1 MNATIF
7 HVVLLKKIHPPQ
19 RIHNLTTKHHKNN
32 GTYVSSSCYFAKKCI
47 DSHKHIHNI
56 KKQHNHNAC
65 HDISCCSSENM
76 HQTQKTSMILQHN
89 IKNNMRKTNSVFT
102 LLWRKTHTNSYNTSI
117 IVQHISQQNEK
128 NTMFCHAFILH

>member
-76 HQTQKTSMILQHN
+76 HQTQKNIHDFTTQHQKQHEKNKQCLHVVVAQNAHKQLQHIN
-89 IKNNMRKTNSVFT
+89 YCSTYFT
-102 LLWRKTHTNSYNTSI
+102 T
-117 IVQHISQQNEK
+117 E
-128 NTMFCHAFILH
+128 